1 MPKLISLKISG
12 IEKFSSFHTVPSRL
26 EMVWSTA
33 NPINDGAASIK
44 IFDAEAVEVK
54 NNTRPQ
60 ATNEGFH
67 DEKRCITQCGN
78 FVNLLSP
85 PFSRKNFVKSTHL
98 ELNYIVCCFH
108 EFF

>member
-1 MPKLISLKISG
+1 MISRKISG
-12 IEKFSSFHTVPSRL
+12 IEKLSSFYTVPSRL

-78 FVNLLSP
+78 FGNLLSP
-85 PFSRKNFVKSTHL
+85 PFYCKNSVKSTHL
-98 ELNYIVCCFH
+98 ELR
-108 EFF
+108 